1 MNIKKLSLAAAVSA
15 LIFTTASNEVLGP
28 IPIYL
33 NPIKVDANHFNDL
46 DTKATFASEIYTEKD
61 IKKSNSSNLYDFL
74 SQNTSVTIS
83 PNSGDRF
90 TQKIDIRGFGL
101 DKGFESIVVI
111 LDGRRLNNVDSV
123 AASLSSLPIN
133 NIEKI
138 EITKGS
144 GSVVY
149 GDGAMAGTIHIY
161 TKKSNDSVFTFSKG
175 NYGFQQSNIQA
186 NTSKD
191 NLTLSAVVSNTKQGG
206 YGVADSTGNK
216 DWGKQDN
223 KTFKA
228 GYVVNNN
235 TKITLNLEDNTI
247 DNRYP
252 NWMTLAAFNE
262 NPSQNLSGYD
272 YSHIINKS
280 TIKSLNIKHK
290 LTDKLQVSVK
300 SSNETKNITTFSSN
314 DYDYKIRDVLFT
326 YLKDNIKING
336 GRTSFNGKRIAP
348 SNLTSKYNS
357 GVFLKA
363 DYKLDDST
371 YTIGARRESVDYN
384 YTPNSGTVRNASESI
399 NAFNIGINSQLN
411 KSTSVFSNYNNAFQ
425 VPSIDN
431 FFSTTYDSSPPYAV
445 IDVTFNDFMDTAK
458 IKTLNIGINHLT
470 ESTKTK
476 LTLFRSN
483 LKNEL
488 YYCKFCFKNTNL
500 DKSHKYGLELQHS
513 QQIDPDLLTN
523 INYTYTVAKIDS
535 ENEESGAYN
544 GKNLPMVSKHN
555 ITLSLDKKINKKSK
569 IKLIHK
575 YRSDAYS
582 SEDFTNSATQKQ
594 KAFNSTNVNYL
605 YQYDKNIDLTLNI
618 ENLFENKHG
627 SWLRDNVIY
636 PSGFTR
642 NIKAGIEYRF

>member
-1 MNIKKLSLAAAVSA
+1 MNIKQLSLVAAVSA
-15 LIFTTASNEVLGP
+15 LTFTTASNAVLGP

-61 IKKSNSSNLYDFL
+61 IKNSNSSNLYDFL

-206 YGVADSTGNK
+206 YSVADSTGNK

-262 NPSQNLSGYD
+262 NPSQNLNGYD

-314 DYDYKIRDVLFT
+314 DYDYKIRDILFT

-476 LTLFRSN
+476 LSLFRSN

-513 QQIDPDLLTN
+513 QQIEPDLLTN